1 MVMAGALHR
10 HGDINTYTLRAGI
23 EVSCYNIV
31 TNMTEPPSCA
41 GDIAFSPAC
50 LRDVVPTSL
59 PRVSPHLPDS
69 CLTVR
74 LCLVPQAESSVAATI
89 ATVVALVV
97 TVDST
102 AVLFAAVVAIAT
114 VAFLASA
121 ALSISQQMALV
132 SGPCPPRGRPVLPG
146 RRRSSLVARRS
157 SRTRSQQSS
166 SRLAGLAELAFVRTP
181 DGGHRARDRTA
192 RAPAAWTC
200 RSDPRRSDPVAQTP
214 NQPAAPQAGG
224 CMRAAPAR
232 AAAGWG
238 AL

>member
-1 MVMAGALHR
+1 M
-10 HGDINTYTLRAGI
+10 
-23 EVSCYNIV
+23 
-31 TNMTEPPSCA
+31 CA

-59 PRVSPHLPDS
+59 PRVSPHLADS
-69 CLTVR
+69 CLPVR
-74 LCLVPQAESSVAATI
+74 RCLVLQAESSVAATI
-89 ATVVALVV
+89 ATVVASCVALVV

-102 AVLFAAVVAIAT
+102 AVLFAAVVAIAN

-146 RRRSSLVARRS
+146 RRHSSLVARRS

-232 AAAGWG
+232 AAAGCQG
-238 AL
+238 KRYAASCERS